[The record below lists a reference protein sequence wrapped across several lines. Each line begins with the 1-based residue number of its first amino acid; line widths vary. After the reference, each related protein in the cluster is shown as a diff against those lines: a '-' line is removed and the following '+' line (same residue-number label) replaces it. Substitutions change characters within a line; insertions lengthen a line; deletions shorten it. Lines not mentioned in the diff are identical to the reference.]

1 MFWLKFIVMVVILVT
16 VLALGVEF
24 SVLHDQQVTINY
36 LLGSTTQPLALVTIS
51 AFAFGVLLALLIV
64 SFIIVPLRWRV
75 ARLQQATTAK
85 DEEIRL
91 LTKRLERGAT

>member
-1 MFWLKFIVMVVILVT
+1 MFWLKFIAMAVILAA

-24 SVLHDQQVTINY
+24 SVLHDQPVTVNY
-36 LLGSTTQPLALVTIS
+36 LLGSTTQPLALVAIS
-51 AFAFGVLLALLIV
+51 AFALGALLALLIV

-75 ARLQQATTAK
+75 SRLQQAATAK